1 MKSGRLLLLLLIVSV
16 AGCGQDGSGGS
27 SQTSPTPAFMAVVA
41 VSSSP
46 GGYLD
51 TASCNLIAG
60 WAWDPTQPDTAI
72 NVDIYD
78 GSTKLATVAA
88 NTFRADLLAAGIGN
102 GYYGYNYV
110 PNFSDGLEHTIT
122 VYISGTVIN
131 LGNSP
136 RTTSAC
142 TSSYGGFLDTASCS
156 ETGGWAW
163 EPTQPDT
170 AINVDIYDGSA
181 KLATVAANT
190 FRADLLA
197 AGIGNGYHGYNYDP
211 NFSDGVEHTI
221 TVYISGTVINL
232 SNSPQTTSA
241 CTSSYGGFLDT
252 ASCSLIAGWAW
263 EPGQPDTAINVDIY
277 DGSAKLAT
285 VAANT
290 FRADLLA
297 AGIGNGYHGY
307 SYDPNFSDGR
317 EHTITVY
324 ISGTVID
331 LSNSPQTTSSCAV
344 NSTTTTTTSVT
355 TTSSSG
361 TTIAATTS
369 VTTTSSPSTTTIGGG
384 TNNVLTVTVN
394 GSLCDPTINVGY
406 LNEPCVSVT
415 VCSPGTSTCQTV
427 NGILLDTGSYGLRIF
442 KQKLT
447 NVSLTQVAAG
457 SGSLAECAQFGDG
470 SSLWGPVQTAS
481 LILGAEPAVQV
492 PVQVADYQFSTVPSS
507 CGTPLQDPAHAGFNG
522 ILGVGP
528 IAQDCGSFCA

>member
-51 TASCNLIAG
+51 TAGCNLIAG

-78 GSTKLATVAA
+78 GSTKLT
-88 NTFRADLLAAGIGN
+88 
-102 GYYGYNYV
+102 
-110 PNFSDGLEHTIT
+110 
-122 VYISGTVIN
+122 
-131 LGNSP
+131 
-136 RTTSAC
+136 
-142 TSSYGGFLDTASCS
+142 
-156 ETGGWAW
+156 
-163 EPTQPDT
+163 
-170 AINVDIYDGSA
+170 
-181 KLATVAANT
+181 
-190 FRADLLA
+190 
-197 AGIGNGYHGYNYDP
+197 
-211 NFSDGVEHTI
+211 
-221 TVYISGTVINL
+221 
-232 SNSPQTTSA
+232 
-241 CTSSYGGFLDT
+241 
-252 ASCSLIAGWAW
+252 
-263 EPGQPDTAINVDIY
+263 
-277 DGSAKLAT
+277 T

-457 SGSLAECAQFGDG
+457 SGSLAECAHFADG

-481 LILGAEPAVQV
+481 LILGNEPPVQV
-492 PVQVADYQFSTVPSS
+492 PVQVINAAFGSIPRS
-507 CGTPLQDPAHAGFNG
+507 CGTPYTTPSEAGFNG

-528 IAQDCGSFCA
+528 LANDCGETCVSSTIGKYYSCSGSSCSGTTVPLASQVPNPVEFLPVDN